1 MPDRDIFTDLRLME
15 LVGHRIKKFTG
26 NGLVD
31 QLLTLV
37 EYRSNESFDSI
48 REQCLAENKTEGRY
62 SNALR
67 EKIAKVR
74 RVIEGM
80 DSYEQVR
87 NARLTYTGCVIDRS
101 TGLNIPYEAKCALKD
116 MLWKYMEI
124 DVEKDKDSLG
134 RSLWKGFYEGM
145 FWAHYKH

>member
-1 MPDRDIFTDLRLME
+1 MFDGDIFTELRFMALTGE
-15 LVGHRIKKFTG
+15 RTKRFTG
-26 NGLVD
+26 NELIDGI
-31 QLLTLV
+31 LTLV
-37 EYRSNESFDSI
+37 ESHSGETFDSI

-101 TGLNIPYEAKCALKD
+101 TGLNIPYEAKRALKD